1 MCLLKR
7 DQKDTNCGHEEC
19 KSFYAVNKPYCVY
32 AVNKPQNPL
41 SFLANPSMLLQQ
53 QNQAPRQF
61 QQAVISPA
69 TNISPS
75 LNTKRPS
82 SYQEPLGADEEEV
95 GMLNKKKIKANDEKL
110 HTESQQSQL
119 TVNDVPLNYPDLSV
133 FTQQI
138 NPMNNQAMFNPP
150 LFNNLLIN
158 PNQQTVTKIES
169 PGGPQL
175 DLMAL
180 LQNSQQQNNIYAGFN
195 AAAAAQQGNFQ
206 LSQLNQFM
214 TPNTKPKMNQFGM
227 LQEVA
232 GANNDENNKPKL
244 EHSSTCEAFMRE
256 FQSKTLSLLY
266 NQNKMLLDLKE
277 RNSMVQDTLACL
289 ISEINTIKT
298 TVGQIMTEKGS
309 SVSSTAVVMHQSMAN
324 STDTVGVE
332 TLLGYL
338 YGPKPEFKYNLVL
351 KHDLP
356 LPLYRERNFKFTVML
371 VDNNGNVVEN
381 SNKIPLTIG
390 IYSSENPPKYIDANT
405 AGNKIL
411 KGFIEKD
418 LVNGSATFDKIQIK
432 EVTSHF
438 RNGWIFF
445 VVYPKV
451 NKNANVLLSGS
462 NVVVNSQ
469 QIKPLIIEK
478 VIVKAKKTKERD
490 QEEGSPNSGYNQES
504 VKEDIYE

>member
-19 KSFYAVNKPYCVY
+19 KSFYALNKHYCVY
-32 AVNKPQNPL
+32 ASNKPQNPL
-41 SFLANPSMLLQQ
+41 SMLANPNMLLQT

-69 TNISPS
+69 ANISPS

-82 SYQEPLGADEEEV
+82 AYQEPAGAEEEEV
-95 GMLNKKKIKANDEKL
+95 GMLNKKKIKSNDEKL
-110 HTESQQSQL
+110 QTESQQSQL

-138 NPMNNQAMFNPP
+138 NPMNNQAVFNPS
-150 LFNNLLIN
+150 LFNSLLIN

-169 PGGPQL
+169 QAAPQL
-175 DLMAL
+175 DLMTF
-180 LQNSQQQNNIYAGFN
+180 LQNTQQNNMYAGLN

-206 LSQLNQFM
+206 MNQLNQFM
-214 TPNTKPKMNQFGM
+214 APNTKQKMNQFGM
-227 LQEVA
+227 LQEVS
-232 GANNDENNKPKL
+232 GTNSDENNRPKF
-244 EHSSTCEAFMRE
+244 EQSSTCEAFMRE

-298 TVGQIMTEKGS
+298 TVGQIVTDKGS
-309 SVSSTAVVMHQSMAN
+309 SGSGTAVVMHQSMAN

-390 IYSSENPPKYIDANT
+390 IYSSENPPKYIDSNT

-418 LVNGSATFDKIQIK
+418 LMNGSATFDKIQIK

-462 NVVVNSQ
+462 NMVVNSQ

-490 QEEGSPNSGYNQES
+490 QEEGSPNSGFNQES